1 MVMNMLKVIIADD
14 EERICQLIQ
23 ALVDW
28 DALHMEIVGT
38 AANGLEAIELVERF
52 CPDILITDIRMPGC
66 DGLELIQ
73 KVKEGNPKLEV
84 IIISGYAHFS
94 YAQTAIKYGV
104 GNYLL
109 KPINKVELTQT
120 LEKLYQKITDRNETE
135 SDLKQL
141 MKDNENNKNRVKT
154 NLISRILE
162 NENIIDEIKGEI
174 NETKI
179 PVKKSDGM
187 EPGNKMSG
195 DLEETINS
203 LNHTYHLHMKQ
214 GLFQGFCL
222 KMDYDIASFSESA
235 KKIVAEKAVDMIKG
249 NLKKICFE
257 LILSMR
263 EQVCYG
269 ILNFSA
275 KNQED
280 VRRVLRDCLNQLTVQ
295 KSILGPIDF
304 SIALGN
310 PVKDPREVSQSLKKS
325 MITVQE
331 RILTGTGHLLEMLP
345 ESVGLQDKN
354 YLERYSRMMLHAVEV
369 LSIEE
374 GNEAVQVLHTAVNG
388 IKNIR
393 GFEIYDLV
401 ISAGSLFLMQAECKN
416 RNEELEAFKQNCNQC
431 GTIKSLFQCLSD
443 LQEKIIRGIQGE
455 RENDA
460 LRPIRLAKQYI
471 QNHYSEQITLE
482 EVSEVV
488 GLSTNYFSVLFKKET
503 GEGFAK
509 YLINIRI
516 EQAKILLRET
526 NDSVANICK
535 SVGYNDLKH
544 FSHTFDKATGLKPG
558 AYRKLYG

>member
-1 MVMNMLKVIIADD
+1 MYGGWNMLKVIIADD
-14 EERICQLIQ
+14 EERICQLIR

-38 AANGLEAIELVERF
+38 AANGLEAIELAEQF

-73 KVKEGNPKLEV
+73 KVKEENPKLEV
-84 IIISGYAHFS
+84 VIISGYAHFS

-135 SDLKQL
+135 NDLQQL
-141 MKDNENNKNRVKT
+141 LKDNENDRKRVNN
-154 NLISRILE
+154 NLISNILDKE
-162 NENIIDEIKGEI
+162 NYIKEITGETEDI
-174 NETKI
+174 EKTI
-179 PVKKSDGM
+179 
-187 EPGNKMSG
+187 
-195 DLEETINS
+195 EE
-203 LNHTYHLHMKQ
+203 LNHIYHLHMKQ

-222 KMDYDIASFSESA
+222 KMDYDIESFSESA
-235 KKIVAEKAVDMIKG
+235 KKVVSEKVMDIFKG
-249 NLKKICFE
+249 NLKNVCFE

-263 EQVCYG
+263 EYVCYG
-269 ILNFSA
+269 ILNFA
-275 KNQED
+275 GKNQED

-310 PVKDPREVSQSLKKS
+310 PVKDPEGLSQSLKKS
-325 MITVQE
+325 QDTVQE
-331 RILTGTGHLLEMLP
+331 RILTGTGHLLEKLP

-354 YLERYSRMMLHAVEV
+354 YLEKYSRMMLHTMEV
-369 LSIEE
+369 LSVEE
-374 GNEAVQVLHTAVNG
+374 GTEAVQALQTAVNG

-401 ISAGSLFLMQAECKN
+401 ISAGSLFLMQAESKN
-416 RNEELEAFKQNCNQC
+416 RNEELENFKRNCNQC
-431 GTIKSLFQCLSD
+431 GTTKALFQCLSN

-471 QNHYSEQITLE
+471 QNHFSEQITLE

-488 GLSTNYFSVLFKKET
+488 GLSTSYFSVLFKKET

-509 YLINIRI
+509 YLINVRI
-516 EQAKILLRET
+516 EQAKILLRESNT
-526 NDSVANICK
+526 SVADICK
-535 SVGYNDLKH
+535 QVGYNDLKH